1 MLESCMILLDVQN
14 LHKSY
19 GAKPALQG
27 VNLTVGEGMVFGL
40 LGPNGAGKTTLVKC
54 ALDLVPYPT
63 GTILLDGKD
72 AREPLSRR
80 AVAYLPERFAFYPYY
95 TVLGAAKFYA
105 SLHGLDNATFA
116 ARIGGVLQTLKLD
129 SLVKQKIGTLSK
141 GQLQRVGLSNLLLSD
156 AKLLILD
163 EPFSGLD
170 PVGIRELKDLI
181 LKFREMGRSVL
192 LNSHILSEV
201 EQIADSV
208 AILNE
213 GRVLA
218 QGPLAT
224 LRQEKSLEDFF
235 FATLSK
241 AEGAEK

>member
-1 MLESCMILLDVQN
+1 MTLLDVQN

-19 GAKPALQG
+19 GAKPALRG

-54 ALDLVPYPT
+54 ALDLVPYT
-63 GTILLDGKD
+63 HGTVLLAGED
-72 AREPLSRR
+72 ARNPLSRR

-95 TVLGAAKFYA
+95 TVLGATKFYA
-105 SLHGLDNATFA
+105 SLHGLDSATFA
-116 ARIGGVLQTLKLD
+116 ARIGGVLETLKLD
-129 SLVKQKIGTLSK
+129 GLVKQKVGTLSK

-156 AKLLILD
+156 ARLLILD

-192 LNSHILSEV
+192 INSHILSEV

-213 GRVLA
+213 GVVLA
-218 QGPLAT
+218 QGPLAE

-241 AEGAEK
+241 ADGDKK